1 MSSPSYQRLVDDGS
15 GRPLYDRVYRVIAG
29 AIERGELAPGDRIP
43 AERALCEQLGVSRV
57 TVRRAFRRLAEDG
70 LIVSGV
76 GRGSFVS
83 PAAPVGE
90 PPNELM
96 SFSEMARAQGFTPT
110 SRLLSAEI
118 RPATIEEAEAFGIVP
133 GADVFDL
140 RRLRFLD
147 GVAIA
152 LDVSRVP
159 LSLAPELATTDFTQA
174 SLYRTLDAAGVS
186 PTAAEY
192 VIGAVPTT
200 AEDAALLELAE
211 GAPVLEVSTR
221 TYDARDRLIEL
232 CTIRYRGDRYRYRSQ
247 LTRRRAGLR
256 LAGAG

>member
-1 MSSPSYQRLVDDGS
+1 MPPEMQRLINDGS
-15 GRPLYDRVYRVIAG
+15 GRPLYDRVYRLIAD
-29 AIERGELAPGDRIP
+29 AIERGELGPGDRIP

-57 TVRRAFRRLAEDG
+57 TVRRAFKRLVEDG

-96 SFSEMARAQGFTPT
+96 SFSEMARAQGFSP
-110 SRLLSAEI
+110 SARILSAQS
-118 RPATIEEAEAFGIVP
+118 RAATIEEAEAFGIVP
-133 GADVFDL
+133 GARVFEL

-152 LDVSRVP
+152 LDVSCIP
-159 LSLAPELATTDFTQA
+159 LSLAPELEKTDFATT
-174 SLYRTLDAAGVS
+174 SLYRTLDAAGVG
-186 PTAAEY
+186 PAAAEY

-200 AEDAALLELAE
+200 AEDAVLLELPE

-221 TYDARDRLIEL
+221 TFDAGDRLVEL
-232 CTIRYRGDRYRYRSQ
+232 GTIRYRGDRYRFRSQ
-247 LTRRRAGLR
+247 LTRRPTGLR
-256 LAGAG
+256 LASSG